1 MRAHTLLIFVGN
13 WDAKLYFVCVG
24 WRMEMCINH
33 MPLSMSI
40 LLIIEKSNFE
50 NKKPRLNKSLADTNG
65 ALVLGGASYP
75 ILTGRL
81 PIQTGLLSYIVVPS
95 AANIRTIPETCK
107 SFCLFFRFLPEK
119 IVID

>member
-1 MRAHTLLIFVGN
+1 
-13 WDAKLYFVCVG
+13 
-24 WRMEMCINH
+24 MEMCINH

-40 LLIIEKSNFE
+40 LLIIEKSNLE

-119 IVID
+119 IVIDK